1 MDYQETITISAS
13 EFTFI
18 NKAMQSKDMMGEDD
32 TLVHTARF
40 ADGMEMDVKLCGTQD
55 DTPWTESVLFKD
67 GSEVCCSEPGETY
80 DGPWTL
86 EYGGNTYTA
95 TVVMKKPE
103 NRKEKK
109 EIRKMTKRT
118 TTTTR
123 VCRQCGGTEFASGYQ
138 VSIECIVDGS
148 GRLIRFL
155 ETDIEDAREA
165 CRSEKAAGPFVCLSC
180 FHKGKTLEEITVAK
194 EHPAIGVCLMEKPG
208 EYGLNGADISRMMQ
222 ELGEAEVYP
231 VEFPAAGHES
241 SAMGFITAECAEVL
255 EYDYQELAKYIAGI
269 LDDMDKETEDG
280 LYLFH
285 GFTIMLSR

>member
-155 ETDIEDAREA
+155 
-165 CRSEKAAGPFVCLSC
+165 V
-180 FHKGKTLEEITVAK
+180 
-194 EHPAIGVCLMEKPG
+194 
-208 EYGLNGADISRMMQ
+208 
-222 ELGEAEVYP
+222 
-231 VEFPAAGHES
+231 
-241 SAMGFITAECAEVL
+241 
-255 EYDYQELAKYIAGI
+255 
-269 LDDMDKETEDG
+269 
-280 LYLFH
+280 
-285 GFTIMLSR
+285 